1 MIQSQGHVM
10 PAQDQNKLFDVLAQQ
25 RQHQLLVDRVLKV
38 VLPII
43 AFLLSV
49 ICANYNWQST
59 LGTFVILI
67 IAFYAVGIYRLTL
80 WHWLIVIVLYTLID
94 NYFSFNGINQTRL
107 VFQLISMVVFVGIVG
122 IGRPY
127 IDRWL
132 MRSNSTQ

>member
-1 MIQSQGHVM
+1 MQQ
-10 PAQDQNKLFDVLAQQ
+10 QDQKEMFDVLAQQ

-38 VLPII
+38 VLPIM

-49 ICANYNWQST
+49 ICANLNWQST
-59 LGTFVILI
+59 LGTFVILS

-80 WHWLIVIVLYTLID
+80 WYWLAVIVIYALAD
-94 NYFSFNGINQTRL
+94 NYFTFNGIDSTRL
-107 VFQLISMVVFVGIVG
+107 RFQLATMVVFVGIVG

-132 MRSNSTQ
+132 MKSNRTK

>member
-1 MIQSQGHVM
+1 MQQQVHKEM
-10 PAQDQNKLFDVLAQQ
+10 FDVLAQQ

-38 VLPII
+38 VLPIV

-49 ICANYNWQST
+49 ICANLNWQST
-59 LGTFVILI
+59 LGTFVILT

-80 WHWLIVIVLYTLID
+80 WHWLTVIAIYAVVD
-94 NYFSFNGINQTRL
+94 NYFSFNGIDPTRL
-107 VFQLISMVVFVGIVG
+107 RFQLATMLVFVGIVG

-132 MRSNSTQ
+132 MKSNNPK

>member
-1 MIQSQGHVM
+1 M

-25 RQHQLLVDRVLKV
+25 RQHQFLVDRVLKV

-132 MRSNSTQ
+132 MKSNSSQ

>member
-1 MIQSQGHVM
+1 MQQ
-10 PAQDQNKLFDVLAQQ
+10 QDHKEMFDVLAQQ

-49 ICANYNWQST
+49 ICANLNWQST
-59 LGTFVILI
+59 LGTFVILT

-80 WHWLIVIVLYTLID
+80 WYWLTVIAIYAVVD
-94 NYFSFNGINQTRL
+94 NYFSFNGIDPTRL
-107 VFQLISMVVFVGIVG
+107 RFQLATMLVFVGIVG

-132 MRSNSTQ
+132 MKSNNPK

>member
-1 MIQSQGHVM
+1 MQQ
-10 PAQDQNKLFDVLAQQ
+10 QDQKEMFDVLAQQ

-38 VLPII
+38 VLPIM

-49 ICANYNWQST
+49 ICANLNWQST
-59 LGTFVILI
+59 LGTFVILT

-80 WHWLIVIVLYTLID
+80 WHWLAVIVIYALAD
-94 NYFSFNGINQTRL
+94 NYISFNGIDSTRL
-107 VFQLISMVVFVGIVG
+107 RFQLATMVLFVGIVG

-132 MRSNSTQ
+132 MKSNSTK

>member
-1 MIQSQGHVM
+1 MQQ
-10 PAQDQNKLFDVLAQQ
+10 QDHKEMFDVLAQQ

-38 VLPII
+38 VLPIV

-49 ICANYNWQST
+49 ICANLNWQST
-59 LGTFVILI
+59 LGTFVILT

-80 WHWLIVIVLYTLID
+80 WHWLTVIAIYAVVD
-94 NYFSFNGINQTRL
+94 NYFSFNGIDPTRL
-107 VFQLISMVVFVGIVG
+107 RFQLATMLVFVGIVG

-132 MRSNSTQ
+132 MKSNNPK

>member
-1 MIQSQGHVM
+1 M

-59 LGTFVILI
+59 LGPLS
-67 IAFYAVGIYRLTL
+67 
-80 WHWLIVIVLYTLID
+80 
-94 NYFSFNGINQTRL
+94 FSLLHFMLLG
-107 VFQLISMVVFVGIVG
+107 
-122 IGRPY
+122 
-127 IDRWL
+127 
-132 MRSNSTQ
+132 